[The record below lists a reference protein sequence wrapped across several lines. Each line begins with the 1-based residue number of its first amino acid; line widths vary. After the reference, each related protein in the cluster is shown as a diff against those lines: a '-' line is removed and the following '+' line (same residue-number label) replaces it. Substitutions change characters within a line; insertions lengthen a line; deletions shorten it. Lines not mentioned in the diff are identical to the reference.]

1 MYKKK
6 EKKKTNMYY
15 LASEP
20 VSQDPSNT
28 QWLCAVFFFL
38 LKFVYN
44 EFS

>member
-6 EKKKTNMYY
+6 EKKKTNMSYY

-28 QWLCAVFFFL
+28 QWLCAVFFS
-38 LKFVYN
+38 V
-44 EFS
+44 EICVQ